1 MFLNACSIR
10 NKSCLIRDAI
20 IDNSVDLFFVVETWL
35 TSSDTS
41 SIAAFLP
48 DTHDF
53 YHFPR
58 DNRRGGGVGVAVSK
72 SIASVKTIPRVFESF
87 ECLEINFIYK
97 NKKKIRFL

>member
-87 ECLEINFIYK
+87 ECLEINFI
-97 NKKKIRFL
+97 